1 MSATTAATT
10 AAPVAVRP
18 TTRQKVGL
26 GLAGFYFVTNLPSVF
41 EAAPAGKTGPP
52 MSVMAVDSALALIGI
67 VATVLAWRTMS
78 RRWTGTLAAALVVTT
93 LTSVPGLFVD
103 VPAFVKALV
112 AAGIVWTLVVLVLV
126 FSGPRDAC

>member
-1 MSATTAATT
+1 MSVTTAAATQ
-10 AAPVAVRP
+10 VAVRP

-26 GLAGFYFVTNLPSVF
+26 GLAAFYFVTNLPSVF

-52 MSVMAVDSALALIGI
+52 MSVMAVCSVLSVVGV
-67 VATVLAWRTMS
+67 VATVMAWRTMS
-78 RRWTGTLAAALVVTT
+78 RLWTGTLAASLVVIT

-126 FSGPRDAC
+126 FSSPRDAS

>member
-1 MSATTAATT
+1 MSATTTSTT
-10 AAPVAVRP
+10 TPVDTRP

-52 MSVMAVDSALALIGI
+52 LSVMALDSVLALIGV
-67 VATVLAWRTMS
+67 VATVLAWRTVS
-78 RRWTGTLAAALVVTT
+78 RLWTGVLAASIVLLT

-126 FSGPRDAC
+126 FSSPRDAS